1 MVFMR
6 IFKRIYSIH
15 WKHKKNRFKFCGNSF
30 KVEPFFKCREL
41 ENISIGNNF
50 TAGKNCKIESYE
62 YYNGVSTEYQHTL
75 TIKNNISLAPN
86 VYISCANEIIIEDGC
101 LLGENC
107 FITDNYHGRNSK
119 DELDIPPADRKL
131 YSKGP
136 VHIGKNVWLG
146 RNVCV
151 MPNVTIG
158 DYAVIGAN
166 SVVTHDIPAYAIAA
180 GCPAKVIK
188 TIN

>member
-1 MVFMR
+1 MFL
-6 IFKRIYSIH
+6 KRIYY
-15 WKHKKNRFKFCGNSF
+15 K
-30 KVEPFFKCREL
+30 
-41 ENISIGNNF
+41 
-50 TAGKNCKIESYE
+50 
-62 YYNGVSTEYQHTL
+62 
-75 TIKNNISLAPN
+75 IKNHFRKSKLKKCGVNVSFGKDVGLRGHSFISVGDNVSISSGCKLHTWKYYKNIDTGYIPN
-86 VYISCANEIIIEDGC
+86 LEIDNDVTITNNSYISCVNSVIIGSGC

-107 FITDNYHGRNSK
+107 FITDNFHGNNFF
-119 DELDIPPADRKL
+119 DEMKIPPNDRKL
-131 YSKGP
+131 FSKGP